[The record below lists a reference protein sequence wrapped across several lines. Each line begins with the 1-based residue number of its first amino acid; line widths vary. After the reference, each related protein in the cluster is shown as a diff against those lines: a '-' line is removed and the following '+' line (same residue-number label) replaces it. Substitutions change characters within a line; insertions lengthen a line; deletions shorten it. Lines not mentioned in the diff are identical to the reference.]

1 MDKWHII
8 YTQTYKEKYLDY
20 QIKNLG
26 LKTYLPLYKR
36 SVSHSRKVIE
46 KTYSLFPRYLF
57 VKFDVNKSTYNHL
70 KKLHGLEEFIRSDS
84 KLVTISDEIIK
95 KIKDKEDEG
104 GYIDITKFFDLIK
117 GKKYKFSNGSLKNL
131 HGIFLGKFNDKFK
144 FLVQMFNKELELT
157 LPNFSFEPA

>member
-8 YTQTYKEKYLDY
+8 YTQTHKEKYLDY

-36 SVSHSRKVIE
+36 SVSHSHKVIE

-70 KKLHGLEEFIRSDS
+70 KKLHGLEKFIRSDS
-84 KLVTISDEIIK
+84 KLVTIRDEIIK

-104 GYIDITKFFDLIK
+104 GYVDITKFIDKKIESFLCYKSEVKDYPHPRSKEGIKILADVFEKEKLI
-117 GKKYKFSNGSLKNL
+117 
-131 HGIFLGKFNDKFK
+131 
-144 FLVQMFNKELELT
+144 
-157 LPNFSFEPA
+157 

>member
-70 KKLHGLEEFIRSDS
+70 KKLHKGRFHSS
-84 KLVTISDEIIK
+84 PSF
-95 KIKDKEDEG
+95 KDAF
-104 GYIDITKFFDLIK
+104 FFDMIQDIIDTNVIVEPIPINGGWCEIDRQIDLERAKEI
-117 GKKYKFSNGSLKNL
+117 FSHQSK
-131 HGIFLGKFNDKFK
+131 
-144 FLVQMFNKELELT
+144 
-157 LPNFSFEPA
+157 

>member
-84 KLVTISDEIIK
+84 KLATISDEIIK
-95 KIKDKEDEG
+95 KIKDKEDED

-117 GKKYKFSNGSLKNL
+117 GKKYKFANGSLKNI
-131 HGIFLGKFNDKFK
+131 HGIFVGKFN
-144 FLVQMFNKELELT
+144 FL
-157 LPNFSFEPA
+157 